1 MITVDAD
8 EVTPNTE
15 YTCNITGRIPT
26 FTGVQLGE
34 LSVHNQGA
42 NLCGGVG
49 VGVWVWGCGGGRGV
63 IKLDAQW
70 FEALVGSRCQVGRSL
85 GTRQGYKHVGGCRAR
100 VAICGVNSER
110 GRYLYI

>member
-1 MITVDAD
+1 MITVNAD

-42 NLCGGVG
+42 ILCGGVRA
-49 VGVWVWGCGGGRGV
+49 GVWVWGCGGGWV
-63 IKLDAQW
+63 IKLDAQ
-70 FEALVGSRCQVGRSL
+70 
-85 GTRQGYKHVGGCRAR
+85 
-100 VAICGVNSER
+100 
-110 GRYLYI
+110 

>member
-15 YTCNITGRIPT
+15 YTCNITGRIPA

-49 VGVWVWGCGGGRGV
+49 VGCGCGHWWYFDMLTAGLQPAHSSLLAMRQDFQHWKPGT
-63 IKLDAQW
+63 D
-70 FEALVGSRCQVGRSL
+70 CMQVL
-85 GTRQGYKHVGGCRAR
+85 QGLQ
-100 VAICGVNSER
+100 SWSMQSPSTS
-110 GRYLYI
+110 

>member
-34 LSVHNQGA
+34 LSVYIMVFPA
-42 NLCGGVG
+42 NLGEGGGGGV
-49 VGVWVWGCGGGRGV
+49 V
-63 IKLDAQW
+63 
-70 FEALVGSRCQVGRSL
+70 ALSW
-85 GTRQGYKHVGGCRAR
+85 H
-100 VAICGVNSER
+100 
-110 GRYLYI
+110 

>member
-34 LSVHNQGA
+34 LSICITRVFF
-42 NLCGGVG
+42 LLI
-49 VGVWVWGCGGGRGV
+49 WGWGL
-63 IKLDAQW
+63 IKLDT
-70 FEALVGSRCQVGRSL
+70 QVC
-85 GTRQGYKHVGGCRAR
+85 GT
-100 VAICGVNSER
+100 EF
-110 GRYLYI
+110 